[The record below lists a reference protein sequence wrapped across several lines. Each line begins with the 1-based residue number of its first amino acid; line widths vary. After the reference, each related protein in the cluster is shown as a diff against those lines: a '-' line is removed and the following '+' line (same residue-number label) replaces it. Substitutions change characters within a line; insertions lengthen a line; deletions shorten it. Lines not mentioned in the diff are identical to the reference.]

1 MATERTTP
9 TGGDTPHA
17 LSDWRL
23 ILPRYLGYG
32 FYWAWTFLC
41 FRSSV
46 LFPWSSNAE
55 SNVSTLFVV
64 SLAANAVM
72 LVILFACAPRLLS
85 RHEWRRNLLIAATLL
100 TTLGTLATLL
110 AQGSSA
116 LKTTWLITAGV
127 TTGFGTAWLVV
138 HWGEF
143 YASIG
148 TRRAAMYMSAS
159 VVLAVVI
166 FFLAVTA
173 APVVGILLT
182 ASLPAL
188 SALALW
194 ANVRQ
199 ENVRPES
206 AAPIRAGDEGPR
218 FPLPWRF
225 AAGMGL
231 YGVVFGLNK
240 CLDSPLTGAAFH
252 SSQSMVVAGSG
263 AIALL
268 LAVGTIMFSKD
279 LDFGFTYRPILPVMI
294 AGFMALPFLGASVA
308 VFARGIIGASYT
320 FFEMLCWI
328 LVSNMVYWRRLPA
341 IRTFGAARAT
351 VIGSILLGWIAGF
364 AATRGLAPTS
374 GQLTIYALIMVFI
387 LVISTVMVLSERDI
401 LELSS
406 SAAEHVASVAEESEK
421 VAGQWRQRCKRVAEK
436 YGLSTREE
444 EVLMLLAKGRSL
456 AVIRDT
462 LGIASGTVRT
472 HVYHVYQKVG
482 VHSRQELLDLIE
494 DRPASEIR

>member
-1 MATERTTP
+1 MATDEIART
-9 TGGDTPHA
+9 GDDTPHI
-17 LSDWRL
+17 LSDWRS
-23 ILPRYLGYG
+23 ILPRHLGFG

-46 LFPWSSNAE
+46 LFPWSLNAE
-55 SNVSTLFVV
+55 SSVSTLFVV

-72 LVILFACAPRLLS
+72 LVVLFACAPRLLL
-85 RHEWRRNLLIAATLL
+85 RPDRRRNLLIAATLL
-100 TTLGTLATLL
+100 TTLGTLGTLL

-116 LKTTWLITAGV
+116 LATTWLTLAGV

-148 TRRAAMYMSAS
+148 ARRAAMYTSAS

-166 FFLAVTA
+166 YFFTVA
-173 APVVGILLT
+173 ASPIVGVLLT
-182 ASLPAL
+182 ASLPTL
-188 SALALW
+188 SAVALW

-199 ENVRPES
+199 EH
-206 AAPIRAGDEGPR
+206 AAPVRANDAGPR

-231 YGVVFGLNK
+231 YGVVYGLNK

-252 SSQSMVVAGSG
+252 SSQSIVVAGSG
-263 AIALL
+263 AVALL
-268 LAVGTIMFSKD
+268 LAVGTIMFSKN

-328 LVSNMVYWRRLPA
+328 LVSNMVFWRRLPA

-351 VIGSILLGWIAGF
+351 VIGSILLGWVAGF

-374 GQLTIYALIMVFI
+374 SQLTVYALIMVFI

-401 LELSS
+401 LELSG
-406 SAAEHVASVAEESEK
+406 SAAEHVAIVAEESEK
-421 VAGQWRQRCKRVAEK
+421 VTGQWRQRCKRVAEK
-436 YGLSTREE
+436 YGLSAREE
-444 EVLMLLAKGRSL
+444 EVLILLAKGRSL

-494 DRPASEIR
+494 ERGADGVQ